1 MKKTRDPE
9 KSAFTLIELLVVI
22 AIIAI
27 LAALLLPALAKAKA
41 KAAQVNCVSN
51 LKQVGLG
58 WLQWMHD
65 HESGNLPY
73 RTPVGNDGTFG
84 TTDGRKNNA
93 WWQFQIISNELSSP
107 KPLVCPADKNVGA
120 QRAVADN
127 WSGNDPNG
135 GYGSIGFRDRATS
148 YGIGLDA
155 GCVTINGST
164 TAVPDGFTQT
174 HVLTMDRNFKSDGID
189 GGCSSGVGDSWL
201 CRGRGINNGGSPADA
216 SWTNTIHG
224 MRGNVLCLD
233 GSVTQ
238 TSSKEFDTLLDTGDD
253 NGSNHFL
260 VPN

>member
-1 MKKTRDPE
+1 MKKTRDPV

-58 WLQWMHD
+58 WLTWMHD
-65 HESGNLPY
+65 HEAGNLPF
-73 RTPVGNDGTFG
+73 RTPVGNDGTFN

-93 WWQFQIISNELSSP
+93 WWQFQVISNELNSP
-107 KPLVCPADKNVGA
+107 KVLVCPADKNVGA
-120 QRAVADN
+120 QRVVADN
-127 WSGNDPNG
+127 WSGNEPRG
-135 GYGSIGFRDRATS
+135 GYGTLGFRDRATS
-148 YGIGLDA
+148 YTIGLDA
-155 GCVTINGST
+155 GCMTVGGT
-164 TAVPDGFTQT
+164 TKPVPDGFTQT
-174 HVLTMDRNFKSDGID
+174 HVLTTDRNFKPDSKNNS
-189 GGCSSGVGDSWL
+189 CSSNVGDAWYCQGL
-201 CRGRGINNGGSPADA
+201 GISGGGARADA
-216 SWTNTIHG
+216 AWTNTIHG

-238 TSSKEFDTLLDTGDD
+238 TSTKEFDTLLDTGDD

-260 VPN
+260 VPD